1 MGRVYT
7 IDYLRGLLALLVMIY
22 HYGNWGDL
30 FTPEA
35 SSFLTRN
42 ALYGVSL
49 FFIISGFSLTVTYF
63 HRFNRLEVARIT
75 DYFFKRFARIYPL
88 FWLIVCLFL
97 IFVLLTGKDF
107 PDTSRILSNLTISF
121 AFFEG
126 QKGLTPGSWSI
137 GIEIVFYVL
146 LPIVLYSLH
155 VIRSFR
161 LILFIVSIGLLLYLS
176 SYTMYDTTDID
187 DYWSVYLNLINHVYF
202 FVFGIFMGVLF
213 LEHKTLFMLKTP
225 VVFAGLAILLVFL
238 VWYPIEGSIVS
249 LLYQENRIAL
259 SVVYFLVF
267 YLFVTLHFILDH
279 NRLANKVFEHL
290 GDISYTVY
298 LLHPLVYKYLHY
310 FLSETMDLG
319 REAMIVVMIAST
331 VVLSGLIYKMYEIP
345 AKKYLL
351 SWKYSNV

>member
-1 MGRVYT
+1 MGRVFT
-7 IDYLRGLLALLVMIY
+7 IDYLRGILALLIMVY

-63 HRFNRLEVARIT
+63 HRFNRLDVARIT

-97 IFVLLTGKDF
+97 VFVLLTGKDF
-107 PDTSRILSNLTISF
+107 PQTSQILSNLTISF

-161 LILFIVSIGLLLYLS
+161 LILFIVSIGTLMYLS
-176 SYTMYDTTDID
+176 SYTMYNDVDIKN
-187 DYWSVYLNLINHVYF
+187 YWSVYLNLINHVYF
-202 FVFGIFMGVLF
+202 FVFGMFMGVLF
-213 LEHKTLFMLKTP
+213 LEYRTLFVLKAP
-225 VVFAGLAILLVFL
+225 VIFTGIILLLIFL
-238 VWYPIEGSIVS
+238 LWYPIEGNIVS
-249 LLYQENRIAL
+249 LLYQENRIIL
-259 SVVYFLVF
+259 SLVYFLIF
-267 YLFVTLHFILDH
+267 YFFVTLHFILDH
-279 NRLANKVFEHL
+279 NRLGNKLFEYL

-298 LLHPLVYKYLHY
+298 LLHPLVYKYMNY
-310 FLSETMDLG
+310 FIFGKIHLAQGVKIM
-319 REAMIVVMIAST
+319 AMIAST
-331 VVLSGLIYKMYEIP
+331 LLLSGLIYKMYEIP

-351 SWKYSNV
+351 SWKYRNA

>member
-1 MGRVYT
+1 MGRVYS
-7 IDYLRGLLALLVMIY
+7 IDYLRGILALLIMVY

-49 FFIISGFSLTVTYF
+49 FFIISGFSLTVTYL
-63 HRFNRLEVARIT
+63 HTFNRLDFARIT

-97 IFVLLTGKDF
+97 VFVYLTGKDF
-107 PDTSRILSNLTISF
+107 PETSQILSNLTISF

-126 QKGLTPGSWSI
+126 QKGLTAGSWSI

-155 VIRSFR
+155 FIRFLR
-161 LILFIVSIGLLLYLS
+161 LILFIVSVGLLLYLS

-187 DYWSVYLNLINHVYF
+187 SYWSVYLNLINHVYF

-225 VVFAGLAILLVFL
+225 VVFAGLATLLALLF
-238 VWYPIEGSIVS
+238 WYPVEGKIVS
-249 LLYQENRIAL
+249 LLYQENRIIL
-259 SVVYFLVF
+259 SVLYFLIF
-267 YLFVTLHFILDH
+267 YFFVSLHFTLDH
-279 NRLANKVFEHL
+279 NRLANKLFEHL

-310 FLSETMDLG
+310 FIFKKIHIAQ
-319 REAMIVVMIAST
+319 EAKIALMIAST
-331 VVLSGLIYKMYEIP
+331 LVLSSLIYKMYEIP
-345 AKKYLL
+345 AKKSLL
-351 SWKYSNV
+351 SWKYSNA